1 VEELEQ
7 RVLPLELFFDLV
19 FVFAITQ
26 VTGFLSADPTWVRL
40 AEGVAILGAL
50 WWAWGCFAWLENTAA
65 SDEGAV
71 RVVMLAAMAAMLIV
85 SLAVPGAFG
94 DDGLIFGVAYF
105 VVRALH
111 IGMYRVVARE
121 DPEQERLI
129 RRLAASMLPAA
140 ALLVLAG
147 FLDGTPR
154 ALAWVAALL
163 VDYGGLALAGSSGW
177 RVQPGHFAER
187 HGGIVIIAL
196 GESIVAIGVGAGG
209 LELDAGIIVAA
220 LLGIAVAGALWWAYF
235 DVVAIVGERQ
245 LRTAD
250 AGRRAQL
257 ARDSYTYLHLPM
269 ITGIVLLSL
278 GVKKT
283 LAHVDHDL
291 ELVPAAAL
299 CGGVAL
305 YLVALSA
312 FKRRNVGSFNWPRLA
327 AAALLIALAPLATLM
342 PALASLGLVALV
354 ASALIAFEV
363 AHYAPARARIRHAT

>member
-1 VEELEQ
+1 MEELEQ

-50 WWAWGCFAWLENTAA
+50 WWAWGCYAWLENTAA

-105 VVRALH
+105 IVRALH
-111 IGMYRVVARE
+111 VGVYWVVARE
-121 DPEQERLI
+121 DPELRRLI
-129 RRLAASMLPAA
+129 GRLAASMLPAA
-140 ALLVLAG
+140 SLLVLAG

-154 ALAWVAALL
+154 AIAWVAALA
-163 VDYGGLALAGSSGW
+163 VDYGGLALSGTTGW

-196 GESIVAIGVGAGG
+196 GESIVAIGVGAAG

-220 LLGIAVAGALWWAYF
+220 LLGIVVAGALWWAYF
-235 DVVAIVGERQ
+235 DVVAIVGERR
-245 LRTAD
+245 LRD
-250 AGRRAQL
+250 APPERRVRI

-269 ITGIVLLSL
+269 VAGIVLLAL
-278 GVKKT
+278 GIKKT
-283 LAHVDHDL
+283 LGHVGEEL
-291 ELVPAAAL
+291 EPVPAAAL

-312 FKRRNVGSFNWPRLA
+312 FKRRNVGSFNQPRLA
-327 AAALLIALAPLATLM
+327 AAALLAVLAPTATVM
-342 PALASLGLVALV
+342 PALASLAFVALI

-363 AHYAPARARIRHAT
+363 AHYATARERIRHGM